1 MGEYFKIGDV
11 NFAMEVKASKA
22 QCSKVCYF
30 YGKHIK
36 ETH

>member
-22 QCSKVCYF
+22 WCSKVCYF
-30 YGKHIK
+30 CGKQLQ
-36 ETH
+36 TH